1 MTSRIGR
8 HRGRAGVI
16 GLAMLAVTL
25 TGCAAAGSG
34 ASTSGPAAPGPAP
47 SSFDPSGDPA
57 RVEIGG
63 AIDDCPLTVAG
74 WAGSADGSG
83 ITVTVRAGGPLDVT
97 LDVFRGGGAEPVRTG
112 GTIAAGAPGASYAI
126 PVDRAQV
133 TRIVLR
139 AMGGSAA
146 PVLCQVTSG
155 D

>member
-1 MTSRIGR
+1 MTSRIAQR
-8 HRGRAGVI
+8 RGRAGVI
-16 GLAMLAVTL
+16 GIAMLAVTFA
-25 TGCAAAGSG
+25 GCAAGGSG

-57 RVEIGG
+57 GDEIGA
-63 AIDDCPLTVAG
+63 AIDDCPLTDAG
-74 WAGSADGSG
+74 WAGSSDGSG

-97 LDVFRGGGAEPVRTG
+97 LDIFHSGSAEPVQAG

-126 PVDRAQV
+126 PVDRALV

-139 AMGGSAA
+139 ATGGSAA
-146 PVLCQVTSG
+146 PVLCQVTGG